1 MKKINFISLFFLSA
15 ILLLLGSC
23 TNSPKAFNKSIDYK
37 NQSIIDLAN
46 KMEEL
51 GMVENPLGEDS
62 NNSGKQKIKY
72 KNQSN
77 DGIDITNQPKMNM
90 NPERDYDFGEYF
102 KELRRTYN
110 TAVEIKQRVL
120 NSTSYVN
127 KWDFFEYV
135 DSEFSRRY
143 GYRISY
149 NEIDNHVI
157 LEEYASS
164 YSVSDL
170 ENNGGSCFKVYVDE
184 KSDKI
189 HYTYEYIAWN
199 SKSDNPDK
207 IENHQY
213 IDYKE
218 DDYCIVYDRG
228 TNIFSGVKN
237 ENFRYIDLKGEYP
250 IYYNCSI
257 TYNSYEIF
265 WFDDNGFN
273 YWTNKGSSF
282 SNYYMAVFDFAG
294 TEYDSVDIC
303 LYALDGIKKITLYDY
318 VNYSDDFRF
327 DYKIEFDNGMEEHII
342 CDEFSWSSEGF
353 QFIKKD
359 NNNYPYIHFNTT
371 DTDEINAF
379 LSTYGLS
386 IKDNVYNYLGI
397 NLDFVPYFSDLSIN
411 ELCEWLYNM
420 ANGITNEIKVDDYT
434 SLSKDYDNVDEIF
447 TLLNYEAEVTIDGTI
462 KIEDNKLNI
471 KGFNLK
477 VDKLIYKVKLVEEE
491 VNPYGVDIEI
501 NGKIVTGYNMENG
514 AIHDEH
520 TPYITDL
527 SEFNLD
533 YNDLKIVLIIN
544 NGVRIEVPSDYIK
557 K

>member
-257 TYNSYEIF
+257 CST
-265 WFDDNGFN
+265 D
-273 YWTNKGSSF
+273 KGS
-282 SNYYMAVFDFAG
+282 
-294 TEYDSVDIC
+294 
-303 LYALDGIKKITLYDY
+303 
-318 VNYSDDFRF
+318 
-327 DYKIEFDNGMEEHII
+327 
-342 CDEFSWSSEGF
+342 W
-353 QFIKKD
+353 
-359 NNNYPYIHFNTT
+359 
-371 DTDEINAF
+371 
-379 LSTYGLS
+379 
-386 IKDNVYNYLGI
+386 
-397 NLDFVPYFSDLSIN
+397 
-411 ELCEWLYNM
+411 
-420 ANGITNEIKVDDYT
+420 
-434 SLSKDYDNVDEIF
+434 
-447 TLLNYEAEVTIDGTI
+447 
-462 KIEDNKLNI
+462 
-471 KGFNLK
+471 
-477 VDKLIYKVKLVEEE
+477 
-491 VNPYGVDIEI
+491 
-501 NGKIVTGYNMENG
+501 
-514 AIHDEH
+514 
-520 TPYITDL
+520 
-527 SEFNLD
+527 
-533 YNDLKIVLIIN
+533 
-544 NGVRIEVPSDYIK
+544 
-557 K
+557 